1 MNNEGHFES
10 FLARSY
16 FDVSAERNALAYC
29 LDGWFDDACSVL
41 DSSDFTDAK
50 HKAVWE
56 AMEAIKGAGSD
67 IDLMSVAEALDGRID
82 GDIRERVKLVADIA
96 SAADYTSGN
105 GRAAVPFVR
114 ELSLF
119 RQMKEVFI
127 NAATAIDTKV
137 DPDKVL
143 SGLIDGARAIQNT
156 MLSVSK
162 LEGEIG
168 LSNPI
173 PEPLALVERGEDEI
187 LHLGDVQM
195 IDGQSKSGKSSIC
208 SAIAA
213 ATLGG
218 NPDDCLGFSGTVDG
232 AKVLWIDTEQHPRNT
247 ALMARRI
254 LRAAG
259 FATNENNPRLAV
271 LSWRGK
277 TPTEQE
283 RLFFRTARRFR
294 PQLIVLDGVTD
305 IVGDFNDLATST
317 TIVTR
322 LMALATELD
331 CSILSVLHLN
341 PQTTKG
347 AVGKATGM
355 LGSILYKK
363 VSVEIRVSAEDD
375 AKDARREV
383 RFLKARNGNPEKF
396 WFVIDDYGPHLT
408 SPAPATTGNV
418 HKVRR
423 LIESVL
429 SAGEAVPYSELVSRI
444 MTATGRKDRSA
455 KEKIRIARESGI
467 LKESAAKTLYYENA
481 VPDYDEDLPL

>member
-41 DSSDFTDAK
+41 DSSDFTDAE
-50 HKAVWE
+50 HKAVWG
-56 AMEAIKGAGSD
+56 AMEALKGAGRK
-67 IDLMSVAEALDGRID
+67 IDLMSVTEALEGRIN
-82 GDIRERVKLVADIA
+82 GDMGERMKLVAGIA

-119 RQMKEVFI
+119 RQMKEVLV

-162 LEGEIG
+162 LEGEID
-168 LSNPI
+168 LSKPI
-173 PEPLALVERGEDEI
+173 PEPIALVERGEDEI
-187 LHLGDVQM
+187 LHLGDIQM
-195 IDGQSKSGKSSIC
+195 IDGQSKSGKTSVC
-208 SAIAA
+208 TAIAA
-213 ATLGG
+213 AVLGG
-218 NPDDCLGFSGTVDG
+218 DSADCLGFEGTRDG
-232 AKVLWIDTEQHPRNT
+232 ARVLWLDTEQHPRNS
-247 ALMARRI
+247 AVMARGI
-254 LRAAG
+254 LRMAG
-259 FATNENNPRLAV
+259 FPTNTNNPRLSV

-277 TPTEQE
+277 TPAEQE
-283 RLFFRTARRFR
+283 RLLFRTARRVR
-294 PQLIVLDGVTD
+294 PQLIVLDGITD
-305 IVGDFNDLATST
+305 IVGDFNDLTAST
-317 TIVTR
+317 TIITR
-322 LMALATELD
+322 LLGLASELD

-375 AKDARREV
+375 TKDARREV
-383 RFLKARNGNPEKF
+383 RFLKCRNGNPERF
-396 WFVIDDYGPHLT
+396 WFTIDETGPHLT
-408 SPAPATTGNV
+408 TPAPATTGNV
-418 HKVRR
+418 EKVRH
-423 LIESVL
+423 LIEGVL
-429 SAGEAVPYSELVSRI
+429 SEGEAVPYGELVSRI
-444 MTATGRKDRSA
+444 MIATGRKDRSA
-455 KEKIRIARESGI
+455 KEKIRIAREGGF
-467 LKESAAKTLYYENA
+467 LKESAAKTLYYEKI
-481 VPDYDEDLPL
+481 VSDYDEDLPL